1 MNGRERLQAVLAGR
15 PTDRLAWTTLVD
27 EHTLGTLPDRLH
39 GMSCLEFYR
48 YLGCDVVQLSGWG
61 LGTDFASP
69 RLVMP
74 GVVVHGYRDARD
86 NYVQES
92 RCARGVLTSRYSPGG
107 RLIEYP
113 VKTLA
118 DIHLLHARWEEGYY
132 QEVDDRAAYRTIT
145 DAVGED
151 GIVAHFA
158 CISVIP
164 ELIENHTGV
173 ETFYYL
179 MEDHPGDMDAL
190 IRLMQQKE
198 LERFAIL
205 ARHPCQVAIAVEN
218 TSTAYIA
225 PDIYTRYNMP
235 SQRAFVEA
243 MHRQGK
249 TAILHMCGHV
259 QALLPVIK
267 ETGLDGIHALTP
279 PPLGN
284 TPWEEALDILG
295 DDLII
300 FGCLVPDI
308 FLNCPVPEMAPALDR
323 LITPRLRASRFVL
336 HPFADGISVP
346 VERFEAVRDWVEA
359 ERAPDFGTRSKDGD

>member
-1 MNGRERLQAVLAGR
+1 MHAVLAGQQ
-15 PTDRLAWTTLVD
+15 TDRLAWTTLVD
-27 EHTLGTLPDRLH
+27 QHTLDALPARLH

-48 YLGCDVVQLSGWG
+48 YLGCDILQLGGWG
-61 LGTDFASP
+61 LGVDFASP

-74 GVVVHGYRDARD
+74 GVELRRYRDARG

-92 RCARGVLTSRYSPGG
+92 ICKSGVLTGRYSPNG
-107 RLIEYP
+107 RLLEYP
-113 VKTLA
+113 VKSLA
-118 DIHLLHARWEEGYY
+118 DIHLLHARWEAGYY
-132 QEVDDRAAYRTIT
+132 QEEDDSAAFRAIDGAL
-145 DAVGED
+145 GED
-151 GIVAHFA
+151 GIVTHFFGV
-158 CISVIP
+158 SVIP
-164 ELIENHTGV
+164 DLIENHTGV

-179 MEDHPGDMDAL
+179 MEDHPGEMDAL
-190 IRLMQQKE
+190 IRLMQEKE
-198 LERFAIL
+198 LERFAIV

-218 TSTAYIA
+218 TSTAYIS

-259 QALLPVIK
+259 RTLLPVIK

-284 TPWEEALDILG
+284 TPWEDALDVLG
-295 DDLII
+295 EDLII

-308 FLNCPVPEMAPALDR
+308 FLNCPVPEVAPALDL

-336 HPFADGISVP
+336 HPFADGITVP
-346 VERFEAVRDWVEA
+346 VERFEAIRDWVE
-359 ERAPDFGTRSKDGD
+359 G